1 MTRRIADLDVPL
13 PALEQQVAALVAR
26 QREQLADEQA
36 TRSAARLRAF
46 LAPSPNTTPKEAQR

>member
-13 PALEQQVAALVAR
+13 PALEQQVAALVAER
-26 QREQLADEQA
+26 RKHLTDEQA
-36 TRSAARLRAF
+36 TRAAARLRAF